1 MAHSPIEQSR
11 LARDPQLVEFAR
23 AIDMTRAQV
32 ALAWPPLRHSDVIA
46 IPKISQR
53 EHLRETVSA
62 LDIELTSRQLK
73 ELNRHFLAPNKP
85 DALEMLRKPRCSRL
99 RNLPNDKPKRIWQRK
114 GHGDDGG
121 VRSAE
126 AWEGYAVGHARS
138 AVLFSPDGG
147 DRLVKANRR

>member
-1 MAHSPIEQSR
+1 MAHSPIEQTR
-11 LARDPQLVEFAR
+11 LARDPQLVEFAQ

-32 ALAWPPLRHSDVIA
+32 ALAWRLRHNGVIA

-62 LDIELTSRQLK
+62 LDIELTSRQPN

-85 DALEMLRKPRCSRL
+85 DALEMLRKLRCSRL

-114 GHGDDGG
+114 GHGDDGV
-121 VRSAE
+121 VRSA
-126 AWEGYAVGHARS
+126 
-138 AVLFSPDGG
+138 
-147 DRLVKANRR
+147 

>member
-11 LARDPQLVEFAR
+11 LARDPQLVEFAQ

-32 ALAWPPLRHSDVIA
+32 ALAWPLRHNGMIA

-62 LDIELTSRQLK
+62 LDIELTARQLN

-85 DALEMLRKPRCSRL
+85 DALEMPRKFRCSRL
-99 RNLPNDKPKRIWQRK
+99 RHLPNDKPKRIWQRK
-114 GHGDDGG
+114 GHGDDGV
-121 VRSAE
+121 VRSA
-126 AWEGYAVGHARS
+126 
-138 AVLFSPDGG
+138 
-147 DRLVKANRR
+147 